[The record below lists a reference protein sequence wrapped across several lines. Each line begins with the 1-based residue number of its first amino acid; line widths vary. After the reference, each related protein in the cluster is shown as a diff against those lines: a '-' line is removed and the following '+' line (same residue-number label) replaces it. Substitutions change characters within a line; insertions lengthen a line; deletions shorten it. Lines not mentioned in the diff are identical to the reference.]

1 MKNIRFAVLAM
12 LVAVAMTGCKDSNIE
27 KTILSVTEVT
37 ENSISGKCAYTP
49 KRKNDNG
56 YIIFLCRTD
65 NLSDVMREAMV
76 EAYSMY
82 EPLHESQSF
91 TFDSLAA
98 DRTYYIVAVT
108 YSKEKGEVI
117 LGDIKT
123 LAQRTMASN
132 DDRVTY
138 TVNPKNITLTMT
150 IDDNGYAVDLYDVID
165 DGGSFSHD
173 LHVVLK
179 EPTVVDTVEGTN
191 CYNYN
196 DGKIVCTLNRNNSEL
211 KNGDTIKSYAYVPT
225 GNESEY
231 KKYEVESTLIRKTKF
246 TNGKADDLIIGLFS
260 DSNIG
265 KLAKQ

>member
-37 ENSISGKCAYTP
+37 ESSISGKCAYTP

-123 LAQRTMASN
+123 LAQCTMASN
-132 DDRVTY
+132 DDRVTCKV
-138 TVNPKNITLTMT
+138 TPKNITLTMT
-150 IDDNGYAVDLYDVID
+150 IDDNGYAVDLYDVIED
-165 DGGSFSHD
+165 PSPYD
-173 LHVVLK
+173 LHVVLN

-191 CYNYN
+191 CYK
-196 DGKIVCTLNRNNSEL
+196 DGKIVCTLDRNPEL
-211 KNGDTIKSYAYVPT
+211 QRGNKIKSYAYVST

-231 KKYEVESTLIRKTKF
+231 KKYEVESTLIQKTKF
-246 TNGKADDLIIGLFS
+246 TNGKAADVIVGILHND
-260 DSNIG
+260 NIG
-265 KLAKQ
+265 KLARQ